1 MHTYS
6 IYMYIQSKVWW
17 KRGEAYIA
25 PDFQV
30 GTSVKE
36 HLRHF
41 QVTMTSGE
49 VQRSETILSETDTQ
63 CKKEP
68 LTTGRPATTTACLLQ
83 AVK

>member
-36 HLRHF
+36 HPRHF
-41 QVTMTSGE
+41 QVSMTSGE

-63 CKKEP
+63 CEKDWQ
-68 LTTGRPATTTACLLQ
+68 TGHNYSLSTAGG
-83 AVK
+83 